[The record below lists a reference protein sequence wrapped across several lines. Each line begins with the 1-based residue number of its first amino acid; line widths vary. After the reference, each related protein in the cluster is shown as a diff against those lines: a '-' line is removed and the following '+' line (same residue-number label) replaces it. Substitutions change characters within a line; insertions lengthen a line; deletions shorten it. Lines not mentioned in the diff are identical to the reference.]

1 MSSFFR
7 KVASAFV
14 VMEEPSGAAAQAAQ
28 ATPPETPA
36 SQALDDITKE
46 TGALLSQLE
55 GRPTLPGIAEDAGE
69 PATAI
74 MGMTAEDVFRQG
86 GFSDSPSSALRLL
99 KLVAGL
105 SMFPREQQLTMVR
118 AMDAADDSWSEQEVV
133 KDAKQRQAALQE
145 HLKGIG
151 AERAL
156 LDQALTAE
164 IQSTRSNGELVLGE
178 LDKRIAELL
187 ARREQEAAE
196 TATAIS
202 KLEQKQRALE
212 AQEQRA
218 RQGISQVIQALSGL
232 TTFLGVPQG
241 PEGR

>member
-14 VMEEPSGAAAQAAQ
+14 VMDPAAPAAPDPN
-28 ATPPETPA
+28 ADADSPA
-36 SQALDDITKE
+36 SQALDDMTKE

-55 GRPTLPGIAEDAGE
+55 ERKTLPGDAPAGGE
-69 PATAI
+69 PAAPV
-74 MGMTAEDVFRQG
+74 MAMTAEDVFQQAKL
-86 GFSDSPSSALRLL
+86 SDSPNSALRLL

-105 SMFPREQQLTMVR
+105 SMFPRDQQLAMVR

-133 KDAKQRQAALQE
+133 KDAKRRQTVLNE
-145 HLKGIG
+145 HLKSL
-151 AERAL
+151 ANERAKRMQGL
-156 LDQALTAE
+156 ATD
-164 IQSTRSNGELVLGE
+164 IQSTRSNGEAVLAE
-178 LDKRIAELL
+178 LDKRIAELF
-187 ARREQEAAE
+187 ARREQEAAT

-202 KLEQKQRALE
+202 KLEQKQRELE
-212 AQEQRA
+212 AQEVRA

-232 TTFLGVPQG
+232 STFLGVPPG